1 MNGIFD
7 LLKIQNSE
15 IRSRALQAL
24 LIIISGNF
32 KYMHEYFEHFYMMT
46 ESFIQLTDDE
56 NAIAQ
61 SSIEIWST
69 IFDEDMA
76 AQENMISQQMQYE
89 SIVKQYG
96 W

>member
-1 MNGIFD
+1 
-7 LLKIQNSE
+7 
-15 IRSRALQAL
+15 
-24 LIIISGNF
+24 
-32 KYMHEYFEHFYMMT
+32 MT